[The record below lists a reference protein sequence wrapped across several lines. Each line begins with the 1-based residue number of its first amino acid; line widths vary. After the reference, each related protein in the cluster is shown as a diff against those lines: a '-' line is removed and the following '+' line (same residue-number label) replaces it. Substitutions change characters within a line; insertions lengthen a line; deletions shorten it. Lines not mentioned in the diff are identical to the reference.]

1 MALNPKRQRLNR
13 YDTLEFIPDTDS
25 DKEEEKEDGL
35 KHLVTLHRRVSKWA

>member
-25 DKEEEKEDGL
+25 DKEEEEEEVL
-35 KHLVTLHRRVSKWA
+35 KHLVTPHRRVRKWA